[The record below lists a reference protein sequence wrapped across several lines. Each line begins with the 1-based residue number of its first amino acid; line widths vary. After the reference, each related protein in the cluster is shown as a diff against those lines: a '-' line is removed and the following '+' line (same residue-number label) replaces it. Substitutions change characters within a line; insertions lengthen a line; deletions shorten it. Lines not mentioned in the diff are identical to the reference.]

1 MASEADLVEVLAEAL
16 SLDLER
22 AKSLLSTRAT
32 RLMSYKGLKYIVLR
46 REISGHP
53 EGTAVVL
60 TRGGYRVIEG
70 YPPIRRV
77 LLLGVAVPRH
87 FLDDVVVEEKM
98 DGYNVRV
105 TMIDGELY
113 AFTRG
118 GYICP
123 YTTYKVRRTYGKQL
137 RSLFD
142 KLGEDAIV
150 AGEAVGL
157 ENPYARHYY
166 PEAPGWD
173 IFIIDIFR
181 GGLEALP
188 VADRRS
194 LVEESG
200 LRNVPQLGVYP
211 KDDWHSILEVVE
223 GLEEVGREGVVLKDP
238 YYRVPP
244 LKYTT
249 AYTNTADIEAGMR
262 YPFDEGRTFIFPR
275 VLRQIFKAYEDG
287 WDEER
292 LRLEAERL
300 GMALLAPALES
311 LNRAARG
318 EEVAEE
324 FTLTFDSLDDLEDF
338 ISYSASMGIPLTVA
352 SVDYDG
358 RTYRANIVKPKRTLE
373 EYRRILRTGLS
384 PLD

>member
-1 MASEADLVEVLAEAL
+1 MASEADLAEVLAEAL

-60 TRGGYRVIEG
+60 TREGYRVIDG

-105 TMIDGELY
+105 TMINGELY

-123 YTTYKVRRTYGKQL
+123 YTTYKVKRTYGKQL

-142 KLGEDAIV
+142 KLGEDTIV

-173 IFIIDIFR
+173 IFIIDIFK

-311 LNRAARG
+311 LNKAARG

-338 ISYSASMGIPLTVA
+338 ISYSASMGVPLTVA
-352 SVDYDG
+352 GVDYDG
-358 RTYRANIVKPKRTLE
+358 RTYRANLVKPKRTLE